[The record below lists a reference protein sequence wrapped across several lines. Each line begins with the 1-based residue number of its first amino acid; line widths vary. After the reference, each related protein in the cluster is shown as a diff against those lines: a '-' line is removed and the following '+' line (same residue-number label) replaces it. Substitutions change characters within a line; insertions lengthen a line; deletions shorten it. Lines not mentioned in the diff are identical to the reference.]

1 MTKPQQLTLILAATT
16 PKLGI
21 GYAGTL
27 PWHLPSELKYFRAVT
42 QQQTVIMGRA
52 TWESI
57 PPKFRPL
64 PRRDNIIVSR
74 TLAAT
79 TAAPKS
85 AAGTAPR
92 TLFCDSLAAALAA
105 AAESASAKRIY
116 IIGGAQLYNSVLE
129 LAASPAGAALDV
141 RVLMTEVARVDGIEI
156 PCDTFFTGFVPAQ
169 WQKQSH
175 AELVRFL
182 DNEAIEVP
190 QGKIAE
196 NDYEFEFTY
205 WTKRNNA
212 N

>member
-1 MTKPQQLTLILAATT
+1 
-16 PKLGI
+16 
-21 GYAGTL
+21 
-27 PWHLPSELKYFRAVT
+27 
-42 QQQTVIMGRA
+42 MGRA

-74 TLAAT
+74 ALAAT
-79 TAAPKS
+79 ASESTT
-85 AAGTAPR
+85 GTR
-92 TLFCDSLAAALAA
+92 TVFCDSLAAALAA
-105 AAESASAKRIY
+105 AAESKRIY

-129 LAASPAGAALDV
+129 LAASPAGAGLDV
-141 RVLMTEVARVDGIEI
+141 RVLMTQVARADGSEI
-156 PCDTFFTGFVPAQ
+156 ACDTFFTGFVPTQ

-175 AELVRFL
+175 ADLVRFL

-190 QGKIAE
+190 QGKVVE

-205 WTKRNNA
+205 WTKRTDA

>member
-21 GYAGTL
+21 GYNGTL
-27 PWHLPSELKYFRAVT
+27 SWHLPSELKYFRAVT
-42 QQQTVIMGRA
+42 LQQTVIMGRA

-74 TLAAT
+74 SLAAS
-79 TAAPKS
+79 APEPVS
-85 AAGTAPR
+85 GTAPR
-92 TLFCDSLAAALAA
+92 TLFCDSLTAALAA
-105 AAESASAKRIY
+105 AAESPTKRIY
-116 IIGGAQLYNSVLE
+116 IIGGAQLYNSVLQ

-141 RVLMTEVARVDGIEI
+141 RVLMTEVARADGAEI

-169 WQKQSH
+169 WQKQPN
-175 AELVRFL
+175 AELVQFL
-182 DNEAIEVP
+182 DNEAIDVP

-205 WTKRNNA
+205 WTKRQDA